1 MSVFEGELWLSFW
14 EWMGHMRP
22 LSRYVLTRCTL
33 LASALL
39 ASALVVLVW
48 AGESTLANVRLYW
61 YAGQAQDMAL
71 AVLGTGLIG
80 SALLED
86 ILVHNTIS

>member
-1 MSVFEGELWLSFW
+1 MNFLR
-14 EWMGHMRP
+14 WMGTMRP
-22 LSRYVLTRCTL
+22 LSWYVLTRCTL
-33 LASALL
+33 LACALL

-48 AGESTLANVRLYW
+48 AGESSLANVRLYW

-71 AVLGTGLIG
+71 AVLGAGLIG

-86 ILVHNTIS
+86 ILVHKS